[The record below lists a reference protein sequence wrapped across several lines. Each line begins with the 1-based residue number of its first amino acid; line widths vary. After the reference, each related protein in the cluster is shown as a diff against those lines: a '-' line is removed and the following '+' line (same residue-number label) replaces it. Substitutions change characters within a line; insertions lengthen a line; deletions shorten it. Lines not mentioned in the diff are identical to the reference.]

1 MKDFIKKNGLTFAI
15 TIATIVLAGVAIF
28 TAIRLYQLRSVP
40 VAPTAPSS
48 EPHAETGSPTS
59 TPCEYGSCTKLT
71 FTIATPT
78 PTGTSTS
85 SPTATPTGTPTSTPT
100 DTPTSTPT
108 GSSTATPTSSSTS
121 TPTSSSTSTPSTSA
135 PSQSPTSQP
144 ELPQAGVGLPTLVGI
159 GLGGLLLI
167 FAIALVL

>member
-108 GSSTATPTSSSTS
+108 SSSTS